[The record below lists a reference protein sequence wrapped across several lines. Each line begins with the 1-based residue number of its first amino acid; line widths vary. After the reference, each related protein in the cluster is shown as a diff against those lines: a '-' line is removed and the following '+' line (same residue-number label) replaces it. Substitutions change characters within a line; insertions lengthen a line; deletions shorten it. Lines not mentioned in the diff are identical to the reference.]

1 MDSDDGEED
10 DTPGWSNYWTVTLPV
25 LISSLDPAPRSP
37 PPAKLKSK
45 LKDVTLEGSRIL
57 YDLAPANGQ
66 TESKPKSK
74 RRRVVE
80 SESEGDEPPGTDF
93 W

>member
-1 MDSDDGEED
+1 MIPLVGQTIGLWHCLSEFF
-10 DTPGWSNYWTVTLPV
+10 
-25 LISSLDPAPRSP
+25 SLDPVPRSS

-45 LKDVTLEGSRIL
+45 LKDITLEGSRVL
-57 YDLAPANGQ
+57 YDVTPTNGQ
-66 TESKPKSK
+66 AESKPKSK

-80 SESEGDEPPGTDF
+80 SEPEGDEPPGTDLR